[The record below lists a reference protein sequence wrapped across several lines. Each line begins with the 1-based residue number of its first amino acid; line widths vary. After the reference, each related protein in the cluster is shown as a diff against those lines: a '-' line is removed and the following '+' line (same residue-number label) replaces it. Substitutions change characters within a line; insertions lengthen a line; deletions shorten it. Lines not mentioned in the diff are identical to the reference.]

1 MRTHRRSWLTKRFV
15 FLSEVLGYSLS
26 GAIFV
31 GLIVTLF
38 IRVDVTAHATAELQP
53 TCHDVTHPGDFLI
66 VEYLVANGAT
76 VIADQP
82 IARVLLD
89 PAAQQRSLAR
99 RQVLESVSLLENGGS
114 AESAAALKELKRA
127 LVNLPPTEDCEPI
140 VSSWGGI
147 LRLVEEPGG
156 AGVLPGGT
164 ALALVCDLKTLEMR
178 AQIGESEG
186 GDAIAVGQRTRV
198 LIESLDVVM
207 MGEVAE
213 VHRDEHD
220 IGIRVEFSE
229 IPPIVL
235 DHFVNAIVS
244 DPTSDPL
251 VLQVNIIVG
260 SRSLFMEMFGR
271 GENAK

>member
-1 MRTHRRSWLTKRFV
+1 MQTNRRSWLTKRFV
-15 FLSEVLGYSLS
+15 FLSEVLGYALS

-38 IRVDVTAHATAELQP
+38 VRVDVTVHATAELQP
-53 TCHDVTHPGDFLI
+53 TCRDVTHPGDFLI

-76 VIADQP
+76 VTADQP

-89 PAAQQRSLAR
+89 PAAQQRTLAR

-114 AESAAALKELKRA
+114 AESAAALNQLKSA
-127 LVNLPPTEDCEPI
+127 LANLSPIEDGKSI
-140 VSSWGGI
+140 VSSWGGV
-147 LRLVEEPGG
+147 LRLEEVQGP

-178 AQIGESEG
+178 TQIGESEG
-186 GDAIAVGQRTRV
+186 GGAVAVGQRTRV
-198 LIESLDVVM
+198 LIESLDAVM

-213 VHRDEHD
+213 VHRDDHYT
-220 IGIRVEFSE
+220 GVRLEFSE
-229 IPPIVL
+229 IPPIVQ
-235 DHFVNAIVS
+235 DHFANAIVS

-271 GENAK
+271 DE